1 VKGTGRAAADM
12 QGYSRSYVRPETPWD
27 RIATGHPGS
36 VLLVRLLPALLV
48 GATVPIAFITPAA
61 IPYANYAL
69 ILLPAFTAL
78 VNGPVA
84 TAFATLLVVAI
95 ASTGTAAL
103 GLLPY
108 PQSAWTDL
116 PPLAFVGLL
125 CTGLAWIRNRI
136 VMRLLDMTLVAET
149 VQGAIL
155 PDLPEHIAGAR
166 VAVAYRTAEDSPGL
180 VGGDFYDVQDTDFG
194 LRAVVGD
201 VQGHDLSTVRLTDA
215 LLGTFRERA
224 LDDPDLATL
233 AARMER
239 RVRLHNRS
247 GDEWAQTFATAVLI
261 EMTPRL
267 DTVRV
272 VLCGHPAPL
281 LVRGSATPLS
291 VKPMPPLGLADFGLQ
306 RTEVREVTL
315 MPGDLVVAYSDG
327 IAEARNAEGQMF
339 PLIAMVNAHIADGVR
354 DPDRLHRKLKADF
367 QGGGFVRTDDL
378 TVLIIQVPRAT
389 VR

>member
-1 VKGTGRAAADM
+1 VKGTARAADM
-12 QGYSRSYVRPETPWD
+12 QGYERSYVLPETPWD
-27 RIATGHPGS
+27 RITAGHPGS
-36 VLLVRLLPALLV
+36 VMLLRLLPILLLA
-48 GATVPIAFITPAA
+48 ATLPIAFITPVMV
-61 IPYANYAL
+61 PYANFA
-69 ILLPAFTAL
+69 IVLLPAFTAL
-78 VNGPVA
+78 VNGPLA
-84 TAFATLLVVAI
+84 TAGATLFTVALV
-95 ASTGTAAL
+95 SSGSEAL
-103 GLLPY
+103 GLLSY
-108 PQSAWTDL
+108 PHSAWSDL
-116 PPLAFVGLL
+116 PPVAFVGLL
-125 CTGLAWIRNRI
+125 CTALAWIRNRI

-155 PDLPEHIAGAR
+155 PDLPEHVAGAR

-201 VQGHDLSTVRLTDA
+201 VQGHDLSTVRLTDE

-233 AARMER
+233 AARLER

-247 GDEWAQTFATAVLI
+247 GDEWAQTFATAALI

-272 VLCGHPAPL
+272 ALCGHPAPL
-281 LVRGSATPLS
+281 LVRGTATPLS
-291 VKPMPPLGLADFGLQ
+291 AKPMPPLGLADFGLQ
-306 RTEVREVTL
+306 RTEIREATL

-339 PLIAMVNAHIADGVR
+339 PLIAMINAHVASGIR
-354 DPDRLHRKLKADF
+354 DPDHLHRKLKADF

-389 VR
+389 HQ